1 VIIYSPHF
9 AMGFP
14 GLRYLHPFDS
24 YRARRAY
31 QDLRAAFPEPG
42 IWAAPSGPVSDSA
55 LHLVHTTEYLQSL
68 RRSYV
73 IAMAI
78 EVPPFALTPRQF
90 LNWCLVTP
98 MRWATE
104 GTLLTARQA
113 LEHGLA
119 FSLSGG
125 FHHAKPARGEGF
137 CLFNDI
143 AYAIRTLQREGRVAK
158 TVYVDLDAHQ
168 GNGVTAM
175 FREDPSVKMFD
186 VYNGE
191 IYPQDEP
198 ELRERLD
205 ASHPLEMGTETEPYL
220 ALLQRELPPFLDQHR
235 DADLLIYN
243 AGNDIVAGDRLGG
256 LLVSEAGVLAR
267 DLLVIREARQRGLP
281 VAFLPSGGYTTQS
294 YKMISQTV
302 QTALRN

>member
-1 VIIYSPHF
+1 
-9 AMGFP
+9 MGFP

-24 YRARRAY
+24 YRARRTY
-31 QDLRAAFPEPG
+31 QDLLPVFPDPAA
-42 IWAAPSGPVSDSA
+42 WCSPSGPVSDSA
-55 LHLVHTTEYLQSL
+55 LQLVHTPEYLQSL

-73 IAMAI
+73 LALAI
-78 EVPPFALTPRQF
+78 EVPFFALTPRQF

-98 MRWATE
+98 MRWAVE
-104 GTLLTARQA
+104 GTLLAVREA

-143 AYAIRTLQREGRVAK
+143 AYAIRTLQREGRVKK

-168 GNGVTAM
+168 GNGVAAM
-175 FREDPSVKMFD
+175 FLEDPSVKMFD

-205 ASHPLEMGTETEPYL
+205 ASHPLAMGTETEAYL
-220 ALLQRELPPFLDQHR
+220 ELLKHELPAFLDQHR

-243 AGNDIVAGDRLGG
+243 AGNDVVAGDRLGG

-267 DLLVIREARQRGLP
+267 DLLVIREARERGLP
-281 VAFLPSGGYTTQS
+281 VAFLPSGGYTSQS
-294 YKMISQTV
+294 YKMISATIQA
-302 QTALRN
+302 ALQR